1 MKWQGG
7 VDSNAQGEGV
17 QFSRRWKYAHRI
29 GKRQGTAVG
38 LLSEQLGMRNKAIYV
53 TRITE
58 NDGWIVLLEV
68 AQGGEKEF
76 GAKIKYN
83 MGCNRKYQYPDI

>member
-1 MKWQGG
+1 M
-7 VDSNAQGEGV
+7 
-17 QFSRRWKYAHRI
+17 
-29 GKRQGTAVG
+29 G
-38 LLSEQLGMRNKAIYV
+38 LLSEQLGMRNKAILICLLSYINYV

-58 NDGWIVLLEV
+58 NDGWIILLEV